1 MHDAVLG
8 VAADCAHNLGM
19 SSFAFN
25 FRGVGASGGKH
36 QPTAGVPDEV
46 DDLCA
51 VLNWVTTQQLSQDVI
66 AIGYSF
72 GASVVSHCVSR
83 TAPDSRID
91 RAVLIAP
98 PNAVMSCQT
107 DVASQLTDVIYGDQ
121 DDYVDP
127 TAYQQ
132 VPHVAVHKLT
142 NCDHFFSAAHDS
154 LAHTLSNIL
163 NSL

>member
-19 SSFAFN
+19 SSLAFN

-36 QPTAGVPDEV
+36 QPSAGVPDEV
-46 DDLCA
+46 DDLRA
-51 VLNWVTTQQLSQDVI
+51 VLDWVTAQQLSRGVI

-83 TAPDSRID
+83 TAPDLRID

-127 TAYQQ
+127 TAYRR
-132 VPHVAVHKLT
+132 VPHVSVHELA

-154 LAHTLSNIL
+154 LAHTLGDVL
-163 NSL
+163 DSL